1 MRFWR
6 RWNEPARRCWLVA
19 ALVAIP
25 PLVLTLSPVYTRA
38 ENAAAPLLS
47 TGSSG
52 SQPAGSR
59 PPPLDQHAKER
70 AAFGDLERWV
80 KEQGGTLGAVVLDLN
95 SSKYWI
101 SLAPKQPLNP
111 ASNQKLL
118 TAAVALDTLGA
129 GYRYRTSLYG
139 RLEQATVRE
148 LTLTGHGD
156 PSLGSEDLWRLG
168 RALTAQGVK
177 RIDGD
182 LVVDQGRFDEAFEPP
197 AYAQQPGEWASFRAP
212 VSAISVD
219 QNTVTLNVL
228 ATEPGSPARLWFEPP
243 GFVEIQGSV
252 ATRARGQGQE
262 LDWRL
267 TPAAQ
272 GVRALLSG
280 HVSAGQPRVRLVR
293 RVADPRPIPGRVLG
307 ALLAEM
313 GVEWSGKV
321 RLGATSGGERLAYVT
336 SPPLAQL
343 LGELGKNSDNFYAEM
358 IFKTLGEGTK
368 GEPATS
374 EAAAQRVLAWL
385 AKAGLVDPHTKVVN
399 GSGLFD
405 ANRISAEL
413 LAQLLGK
420 VYLDPEL
427 GPDFVAH
434 LAIGGV
440 DGTLRSRFR
449 GAATRGR
456 VRAKTGTLRN
466 ADTLSGYVLSS
477 SGRLPLVFAVLVNG
491 IDERHT
497 AVRERIDRAV
507 SVLAEH

>member
-1 MRFWR
+1 MRFWP
-6 RWNEPARRCWLVA
+6 RWNEPGPYLKAWPRFGLVA
-19 ALVAIP
+19 SIGASTLVFLLA
-25 PLVLTLSPVYTRA
+25 SPVRTRA
-38 ENAAAPLLS
+38 ENAAAPASARPVSAQPS
-47 TGSSG
+47 T
-52 SQPAGSR
+52 
-59 PPPLDQHAKER
+59 LDDHSKER
-70 AAFGDLERWV
+70 AAFAELDRWV
-80 KEQGGTLGAVVLDLN
+80 TEQRGTLAAVVLDLN
-95 SSKYWI
+95 SSKYWV
-101 SLAPKQPLNP
+101 SVRPKQALNP

-129 GYRYRTSLYG
+129 DFRYRTALYG
-139 RLEQATVRE
+139 RLEKSTVRE
-148 LTLTGHGD
+148 LTITGHGD

-168 RALTAQGVK
+168 RALTALGVK
-177 RIDGD
+177 RVDGD
-182 LVVDQGRFDEAFEPP
+182 LVVDQSRFDEAFEPP
-197 AYAQQPGEWASFRAP
+197 AYAQQPQEWASFRAP

-219 QNTVTLNVL
+219 QNTVTLNVVP
-228 ATEPGSPARLWFEPP
+228 TQTGSPARVWFEPP
-243 GFVEIQGSV
+243 GFVEGRSSIE
-252 ATRARGQGQE
+252 TRAQGQGQQ

-267 TPAAQ
+267 EPAPQ
-272 GVRALLSG
+272 GLQSVLKG
-280 HVSAGQPRVRLVR
+280 HVSQGQPRVRLVR
-293 RVADPRPIPGRVLG
+293 RVADPRALPGRVLG
-307 ALLAEM
+307 ALLGEL

-321 RLGATSGGERLAYVT
+321 RLGAAAGGERLAYVT

-343 LGELGKNSDNFYAEM
+343 LTELGKNSDNFYAEM
-358 IFKTLGEGTK
+358 VFKTLGEGAK

-374 EAAAQRVLAWL
+374 ELAQKRVLAWL
-385 AKAGLVDPHTKVVN
+385 SNAGLVDPQTKIVN

-405 ANRISAEL
+405 ANRVSAEL
-413 LAQLLGK
+413 LAQLLAK

-434 LAIGGV
+434 LAVGGV

-449 GAATRGR
+449 GVATRGR

-497 AVRERIDRAV
+497 QVRERVDRAV